1 LVGNAWGGYE
11 QHDETF
17 GDPFWKQPVSR
28 WDTMF
33 TAGLRAQSTAA
44 RLAAIPT

>member
-28 WDTMF
+28 WHTMF
-33 TAGLRAQSTAA
+33 TAG
-44 RLAAIPT
+44 